1 MAEGKY
7 SKRML
12 AAAGSLAGL
21 TVAHQVASH
30 AALIHVDDRPLTIKY
45 ADGDGYEVQWD
56 IDGNSVAEYALVV
69 KDSTF
74 YDEVIISSG
83 GLNGQGFV
91 RPVAAFKADAVQAL
105 TASFTVDGTL
115 DFGSTNTYRTMLSS
129 SGSAI
134 GSDFTDGGIAE
145 GSNFVGFRFTDG
157 VGQFYGYAEFIF
169 NGVGNG
175 VTISQWWYDDA
186 GGPVHVAGAAPVPE
200 PNTLALLA
208 LGAAGLASY
217 RAARKKIA
225 LGESQKTAS

>member
-1 MAEGKY
+1 
-7 SKRML
+7 
-12 AAAGSLAGL
+12 
-21 TVAHQVASH
+21 
-30 AALIHVDDRPLTIKY
+30 
-45 ADGDGYEVQWD
+45 
-56 IDGNSVAEYALVV
+56 V

-74 YDEVIISSG
+74 YDEVIISSD

-217 RAARKKIA
+217 RAARNKIA